1 MTGGRETVTAE
12 VAAAVL
18 RAGGIVAHPTEA
30 VWGLACDPASEAA
43 TLRLLALKQRSVDK
57 GLILVAASPAQL
69 DRHVD
74 WTALPPARRD
84 AMLASWPGPNT
95 WIVPA
100 SAAVPAWIRG
110 AHASVAVRVT
120 AHAPAAA
127 LCTAFGGAIV
137 STSANPAG
145 APPPHAF
152 AGIDPAILQGIDA
165 VLEGGTGSLDRPTT
179 IRDALTGAIL
189 R

>member
-1 MTGGRETVTAE
+1 MRAEPGDTAQ
-12 VAAAVL
+12 AAAAL

-30 VWGLACDPASEAA
+30 VWGLACDPASEPA

-57 GLILVAASPAQL
+57 GLILLAASPAQL
-69 DRHVD
+69 GHLVN
-74 WTALPPARRD
+74 WSALPAARRD
-84 AMLASWPGPNT
+84 AVLASWPGPNT

-100 SAAVPAWIRG
+100 TAAVPAWIRG

-145 APPPHAF
+145 APPPHAL
-152 AGIDPAILQGIDA
+152 AEIDPAILQGIDA
-165 VLEGGTGSLDRPTT
+165 VLEGETGSLGHPTS
-179 IRDALTGAIL
+179 IRDALTGATV